1 MKYFTIGFF
10 LSIILFGCSQD
21 KKDLQKNELITSM
34 MSYPAIK
41 VEIGG
46 LSTQLK
52 LPAQL
57 VAFEEVNIFPKVNA
71 YVKTV
76 EVEIGDRVLKGRILL
91 RLEAPELEQ
100 AVLASKEKYLRTR
113 TELQIDNEHYLRL
126 LEASRTE
133 GAISPYDLS
142 TIKSKVLSDSILS
155 NAEKANW
162 DMQKSMMEYLN
173 VRAPFDGVITERNV
187 HPGALV
193 NATVKDKPMLQLKQT
208 VHLRLQVDVPE
219 ALAAQM
225 LDGDSVSFFTSAFP
239 GKKIIGT
246 ISRKSNDI
254 NPQLRSERIEIDVM
268 NKDNSLSPGM
278 YADVI
283 LESKG
288 NPSAY
293 IVPKTSVVN
302 STERKYVIITKKG
315 LRKKIDVITRNESVD
330 KIEVFGNLNQQ
341 DSVIIRATD
350 EIKL

>member
-1 MKYFTIGFF
+1 MKYFTIIF
-10 LSIILFGCSQD
+10 LIVAILAGCSQD
-21 KKDLQKNELITSM
+21 KKDAQKADIKISIV
-34 MSYPAIK
+34 SYPAMKI
-41 VEIGG
+41 ERGG
-46 LSTQLK
+46 LTIQLK

-57 VAFEEVNIFPKVNA
+57 AAFEEVNIFPKVNA
-71 YVKTV
+71 YVKSV
-76 EVEIGDRVLKGRILL
+76 EVEMGDKVTKGKILL
-91 RLEAPELEQ
+91 KLEAPELEQ

-126 LEASRTE
+126 LEASKTV

-142 TIKSKVLSDSILS
+142 TLKAKVQSDSILS

-162 DMQKSMMEYLN
+162 DMQKSMLDYLN

-208 VHLRLQVDVPE
+208 AHLRLQVDVPE

-225 LDGDSVSFFTSAFP
+225 HEGDGISFFTSAFP
-239 GKKIIGT
+239 GKKNVGM

-254 NPQLRSERIEIDVM
+254 NLQLRSERIEIDVM

-278 YADVI
+278 YADVV

-288 NPSAY
+288 NPTAY
-293 IVPKTSVVN
+293 SVPNSSVVS
-302 STERKYVIITKKG
+302 STERKYVIVSKDG
-315 LRKKIDVITRNESVD
+315 LRRKVDVITRNETLD
-330 KIEVFGNLNQQ
+330 KIEVFGMFNQG
-341 DSVIIRATD
+341 DSVIIHATD
-350 EIKL
+350 EIK